1 MLVNLLLLISL
12 VTLLTGQLVRL
23 PFTQSGAITL
33 TDLLVASTVTTF
45 IIDALLVKKSL
56 KIPKTVFTP
65 FVLFTVS
72 AIASTVAA
80 LNFFSPGQIAVSAL
94 FLLRFIIYFLLSVV
108 AYNSIAKSS
117 IEKWINALLII
128 GVIFALLGFLQ
139 LVFFSNLSSL
149 QASGWDPHQMRIVST
164 LLDPNFSGC
173 IFSLLSAISISFY
186 LFKNRKI
193 YLFALAIFITAI
205 IFTFSRSSYLAIAT
219 VVVTVGFVKAP
230 RVLLIS
236 VAVFILAFTTI
247 GQVKSRIIGALTIDE
262 TATARIE
269 SWQRAVTIFKGSEIL
284 GVGFNTYR
292 YAQASYGF
300 FSFDNP
306 LGGHSGAGS
315 DSSILLIAATTGI
328 IGLSLYLYL
337 LINIFRVFKSNA
349 RSNPLHLGALAGFLG
364 LIVDSQFINSLFFP
378 QVMLLFYFI
387 LGLVLKN
394 DN

>member
-1 MLVNLLLLISL
+1 MLVNLLLLTSL

-33 TDLLVASTVTTF
+33 TDVFVASTVTIF

-65 FVLFTVS
+65 FVLFTLS

-108 AYNSIAKSS
+108 AYNIISKSS
-117 IEKWINALLII
+117 TEKWINALLTI
-128 GVIFALLGFLQ
+128 GIIFALLGFLQ
-139 LVFFSNLSSL
+139 LIFFSNLSSL
-149 QASGWDPHQMRIVST
+149 QAFGWDPHQMRIVST

-173 IFSLLSAISISFY
+173 IFAILSALSISFY

-193 YLFALAIFITAI
+193 YLFALAIFILAI

-219 VVVTVGFVKAP
+219 VVATVGFVKAP

-236 VAVFILAFTTI
+236 LAVFILAFTTI

-269 SWQRAVTIFKGSEIL
+269 SWQRAITIFEGSEIL

-315 DSSILLIAATTGI
+315 DSSILLVAATTGI
-328 IGLSLYLYL
+328 TGLSLYLYL

-349 RSNPLHLGALAGFLG
+349 TRNPLHLGALAAFLG
-364 LIVDSQFINSLFFP
+364 LIVDSQFVNSLFFP

-387 LGLVLKN
+387 LGLALKN
-394 DN
+394 DS